1 MNTEKRSVV
10 SGSYV
15 VSFHPKM
22 SGKNIT
28 TIDGK
33 CYIDGYELV
42 EVNGKELFG
51 RYGTEYFNEDDQ
63 IPVLFRVRVSDC
75 AN

>member
-1 MNTEKRSVV
+1 MNGTIFVNTEKRSVV
-10 SGSYV
+10 SGSNV

-28 TIDGK
+28 TINGK

-42 EVNGKELFG
+42 KGKWKRTFWSLWHRIF
-51 RYGTEYFNEDDQ
+51 
-63 IPVLFRVRVSDC
+63 
-75 AN
+75 

>member
-1 MNTEKRSVV
+1 MGVFMSGTIFVNTEKRSVV

-28 TIDGK
+28 TINGK

-42 EVNGKELFG
+42 EGKWKRTFWSLWHRIF
-51 RYGTEYFNEDDQ
+51 
-63 IPVLFRVRVSDC
+63 
-75 AN
+75 